1 MQSYFGNRRHT
12 VKCAGVC
19 SNEVNVKYGVP
30 QGSVLGPLCFILY
43 VDDLIHTITSKTQAK
58 IIMYAD
64 DTVLLVENS
73 APELVINDMQE
84 VLGEVSTWCERN
96 RMTVNAKKT
105 KHMLVLR
112 NKDFQTDV
120 ELLNV
125 KFNNLPLSNV
135 MIYKYLGIDLDRN
148 LTYEAAVHNTYIKA
162 NKKLFTLR
170 KIRPYVTQRV
180 AALIYKQFILP
191 ILDYADFLFDS
202 TVKYELDLLDRIQ
215 DRALRLIGRGQP
227 NNRAIEDIYNFEPLK
242 AKRRKHHLALMYRL
256 SKNGLYL
263 DTARPK
269 IALRSRNKVK
279 FTTAK
284 TKLTKVMK
292 SPFYRGV
299 TLWEMLTAQVQRATT
314 KVKFKMLIA

>member
-1 MQSYFGNRRHT
+1 M
-12 VKCAGVC
+12 
-19 SNEVNVKYGVP
+19 
-30 QGSVLGPLCFILY
+30 L
-43 VDDLIHTITSKTQAK
+43 
-58 IIMYAD
+58 
-64 DTVLLVENS
+64 
-73 APELVINDMQE
+73 
-84 VLGEVSTWCERN
+84 
-96 RMTVNAKKT
+96 KKT

-112 NKDFQTDV
+112 NKDFQIDV

-135 MIYKYLGIDLDRN
+135 MAYKYLGIDLDRN

-242 AKRRKHHLALMYRL
+242 ARRRKHHLALMYRL

-263 DTARPK
+263 DTVRPK